1 MEAYAI
7 SSANLDTIGNNLG
20 AVAKELSGV
29 IQNVNSVNS
38 QVNNVEEKVST
49 LDTQI
54 KGLVKEIRETMFL
67 TSARQSIMY
76 NNEQLEKKFGYFDNV
91 RRMTI
96 SVIDSVLNSN
106 IDKNFL
112 VNQRQKVILNNPDY
126 WLSNAYGALI
136 SWILDDRS
144 SSQKDLENALRKNP
158 IKTKLFF
165 MLINLKFN
173 RDNVALNWLE
183 SYLDDINPL
192 KLDSSFIEV
201 LELCVNEVLG
211 LKGKEMVVK
220 KINDW
225 MTILFS
231 DESITDEE
239 LDMWDSYIRS
249 YESNNLQLPY
259 IDKYSIDKLI
269 MDDNLYITSSY
280 ESVLKN
286 LTNIVNK
293 KGKQYTIDEIIRN
306 AVNDFES
313 DEKIFQEDN
322 LKNKLIIEC
331 NGDKAKAEELF
342 EKQKSSAE
350 DKTNIIF
357 LFNNIVMHP
366 KRFESSENVKKLAL
380 CYISKY
386 IKKTYENINED
397 INKGDINILA
407 NDLSF
412 TINNNTTMDEIK
424 KHINDYVES
433 LDKNEDKLL
442 WVFLFI
448 IDIIGIIGIFFVF
461 SNKILF
467 MALIM
472 ILAVGNIIFL
482 YKILKLIDNNKQL
495 KQRKRKELAT
505 ICEVIYA
512 ENKEYEKSLSKGME
526 NYQRLVNFLDAL
538 DINNYM
544 ASSRERNIDIR

>member
-76 NNEQLEKKFGYFDNV
+76 NNEQLEKKFDYFDNV

-165 MLINLKFN
+165 MLI
-173 RDNVALNWLE
+173 ALNWLE

-225 MTILFS
+225 MTILSS

-269 MDDNLYITSSY
+269 L
-280 ESVLKN
+280 
-286 LTNIVNK
+286 
-293 KGKQYTIDEIIRN
+293 
-306 AVNDFES
+306 
-313 DEKIFQEDN
+313 
-322 LKNKLIIEC
+322 
-331 NGDKAKAEELF
+331 
-342 EKQKSSAE
+342 
-350 DKTNIIF
+350 
-357 LFNNIVMHP
+357 
-366 KRFESSENVKKLAL
+366 
-380 CYISKY
+380 
-386 IKKTYENINED
+386 
-397 INKGDINILA
+397 NIL
-407 NDLSF
+407 
-412 TINNNTTMDEIK
+412 K
-424 KHINDYVES
+424 
-433 LDKNEDKLL
+433 
-442 WVFLFI
+442 
-448 IDIIGIIGIFFVF
+448 
-461 SNKILF
+461 
-467 MALIM
+467 
-472 ILAVGNIIFL
+472 
-482 YKILKLIDNNKQL
+482 
-495 KQRKRKELAT
+495 
-505 ICEVIYA
+505 
-512 ENKEYEKSLSKGME
+512 
-526 NYQRLVNFLDAL
+526 
-538 DINNYM
+538 
-544 ASSRERNIDIR
+544 